1 MAVKGG
7 EGATQTELLR
17 LRRLPHRIT
26 RRCTATECLPTAHTP
41 RVNPPKPKGLECS
54 RSRCYGRP
62 QIDSPSIA
70 SLAARPACSSPRNIA
85 TKSEALAHAVAI
97 TPTLREAAAV
107 DDDRL
112 QARDHLFSTT
122 TTSTSRHRS
131 GRGSG
136 CASRMRHAHAP
147 NAMGGILGISAH
159 HANTAARHSP
169 ARGRGGAA
177 PKELEHGGRENF
189 SAV

>member
-41 RVNPPKPKGLECS
+41 RVEPSEPKGIDCS
-54 RSRCYGRP
+54 RSRGVVALRP
-62 QIDSPSIA
+62 TA
-70 SLAARPACSSPRNIA
+70 KHRLRVARPACSSPRNIA

-131 GRGSG
+131 GRASG

-169 ARGRGGAA
+169 ARGRGGRRAKGA
-177 PKELEHGGRENF
+177 
-189 SAV
+189 